1 MMKKTIELVKYQ
13 MTLFFRGSKFIMPL
27 VIMAVFLYMMY
38 SIKPTGIVDSFSIS
52 GYLVFF
58 IMVWISLLVSSS
70 EDVVMEQIQL
80 LRVQK
85 SVYYYFSKVIF
96 LMAVGLI
103 VELICLIFPIVQN
116 ILNHNELFLRQLTVY
131 DLLNAFLLLGGCSF
145 AGGSIGSLFHPRV
158 LRDRKL
164 AIVLTVL
171 VTVLASIRTVLTQ
184 EVPILKAVLFIVPP
198 LDRISVVYGQTD
210 VFQLHQTMVIF
221 LWLVFYG
228 IVFSMVKSVICYR
241 RKF

>member
-1 MMKKTIELVKYQ
+1 
-13 MTLFFRGSKFIMPL
+13 MPL
-27 VIMAVFLYMMY
+27 VMMAVFLYMMY

-58 IMVWISLLVSSS
+58 LMVWISLLVSSS
-70 EDVVMEQIQL
+70 EDTVMEQIQF

-85 SVYYYFSKVIF
+85 PVYYYFSKVIF
-96 LMAVGLI
+96 LMMVGLV

-116 ILNHNELFLRQLTVY
+116 ILNNNGLFLRQLTAY
-131 DLLNAFLLLGGCSF
+131 DILNAFLLLCGCSF
-145 AGGSIGSLFHPRV
+145 VGGSIGSLFHPRV

-171 VTVLASIRTVLTQ
+171 VTVLSSIRTVLTS
-184 EVPILKAVLFIVPP
+184 EVPILKTLLWIVPP

-210 VFQLHQTMVIF
+210 IFVLKKTAVLVI
-221 LWLVFYG
+221 WLVLYG
-228 IVFSMVKSVICYR
+228 MIFSAVKSIICYR